1 VRIINS
7 EVGMKSSY
15 QSLTGVYAAD
25 YSKYRALSAQH
36 ERGTLAR
43 KCCIKQS
50 WLSRKY
56 LRECIH

>member
-1 VRIINS
+1 
-7 EVGMKSSY
+7 MKSSY